1 MTRSPRSTRP
11 ERKTSNPVAPLASQ
25 PIGAPMSDADTTEPA
40 VNFEVDTEP
49 AAPEEDSVVGEKPI
63 TDAEDVNEWR
73 RRRRRDIPAVLRRE
87 AARRERPLPRACE
100 ERRRLRQAVAHRA
113 GSAPR
118 DVWLIRPTSSSPTT
132 TWTIPTLWPPPS
144 TTCWHASHTWHR
156 AGRPTRS
163 GRALHPRPPR
173 LTWPPFCGD
182 EPNEKRPMVAMSH
195 IVAVRN

>member
-1 MTRSPRSTRP
+1 
-11 ERKTSNPVAPLASQ
+11 
-25 PIGAPMSDADTTEPA
+25 MSDADTTEPA

-113 GSAPR
+113 GRATGRLADPTDLEFADDHLDDPDALAAAIDDLLARKPHLASR
-118 DVWLIRPTSSSPTT
+118 RPTNEIGQGDT
-132 TWTIPTLWPPPS
+132 PS
-144 TTCWHASHTWHR
+144 TATVDLAAILRRR
-156 AGRPTRS
+156 AQ
-163 GRALHPRPPR
+163 
-173 LTWPPFCGD
+173 
-182 EPNEKRPMVAMSH
+182 
-195 IVAVRN
+195 